1 MPLMLTIRSEQMT
14 AFRRQL
20 TADFRRRLISR
31 LCRAYPA
38 RTAGMSSA
46 DLESL
51 ASAAL
56 ANARSHGIV
65 SEEDSFRFLDFALRY
80 GPKFGEKDCTPWAH
94 EILSTAHLGPD
105 EKLNLLE
112 GYELYGEGRVKT

>member
-1 MPLMLTIRSEQMT
+1 VLDALHAAYADDPLRTDDRIPPSTDGRFQTSP
-14 AFRRQL
+14 
-20 TADFRRRLISR
+20 DF
-31 LCRAYPA
+31 PVVP
-38 RTAGMSSA
+38 GMSSA